1 MAELS
6 AQSLNQY
13 LQRQHKMSQVGRNRC
28 SICDDNS
35 TFLAAV
41 ISRSWLAEN
50 GEHRS
55 PHRGEET
62 ELGFFS
68 PVFDVVM
75 KNGHHITGILLPLN
89 LLRAREWIQGMF
101 PWYIFPRSA
110 PDSLADRSLLS
121 VIHPHAVLSPNLPTA
136 NMKFFRQPLVFWS
149 SN

>member
-1 MAELS
+1 MYSSFQSVAELS

-13 LQRQHKMSQVGRNRC
+13 LQRQHNMSQVGRNRC

-62 ELGFFS
+62 ELLFFS

-75 KNGHHITGILLPLN
+75 KNGHHLTGIL
-89 LLRAREWIQGMF
+89 R
-101 PWYIFPRSA
+101 
-110 PDSLADRSLLS
+110 
-121 VIHPHAVLSPNLPTA
+121 SPNLPRPGNGSKTGP
-136 NMKFFRQPLVFWS
+136 FCP
-149 SN
+149 